1 MSSDC
6 DNEAYENYENKSIT
20 GDGVATKRKRFPREQ
35 SENKKHAAA
44 PEKAPLSPETR
55 RKMDQ
60 FKLFTS
66 GSMDLPFAQALQK
79 KMSRKEDGKSMVIS
93 TNIGGKRAVYL
104 FNGVYWEQLE
114 VGYDEIKAQIIELQ
128 EDYMRDLAEVEDE
141 WEDKK
146 EFAKT
151 MKVILSLQSIGRRKA
166 IVTILIENIV
176 VKGIVWNKNPNL
188 FLFTDHI
195 YSFTEKKYVA
205 PDPDDYMN
213 FTCGYPRGDIS
224 NEYEEEQIWLR
235 DSFFYS
241 LFEDKKV
248 TDYILRELS
257 SFLRGRVPG
266 KKRRQEAHFWTG
278 RGANGKSLT
287 INLTKA
293 AFGNY
298 LGHLGMEYFT
308 TSAKSDAPNSQLYNL
323 QNKRVACV
331 AEGGEVEVI
340 GRIFKAYTGGDTIS
354 ARMTHGSHVLNFAP
368 PPGLFCTNEV
378 SSFSGLE
385 KNMDGDN
392 LPIERRL
399 KILDFP
405 MTFVEDVEL
414 AAPGLG
420 KQYRKA
426 DGGVDVKLETEEIKL
441 AFIIMLLDNID
452 ISGDKDHQTPYPEQ
466 VLEAN
471 RKYIAS
477 TKHVTNWFNEKM
489 GMATDCF
496 VEEPARIM
504 DVKEELYKSFCE
516 NNDGPHKKFAAFK
529 RDLLQIVKRRGD
541 TSRGMYT
548 NGPKDFIQGYAWKTT

>member
-1 MSSDC
+1 
-6 DNEAYENYENKSIT
+6 
-20 GDGVATKRKRFPREQ
+20 
-35 SENKKHAAA
+35 
-44 PEKAPLSPETR
+44 
-55 RKMDQ
+55 MDQ

-128 EDYMRDLAEVEDE
+128 DDYMRDLAEVEDE

-166 IVTILIENIV
+166 IVTILIENVV

-195 YSFTEKKYVA
+195 YSFTEKKYIA

-241 LFEDKKV
+241 CFEDKEV
-248 TDYILRELS
+248 TDHLLRVLS
-257 SFLRGRVPG
+257 SFLRGRPPG
-266 KKRRQEAHFWTG
+266 KKKQQVAHFWTG

-287 INLTKA
+287 TKLMED

-298 LGHLGMEYFT
+298 LGLLDMKYFT
-308 TSAKSDAPNSQLYNL
+308 TSGKSDAPNSQLYNL
-323 QNKRVACV
+323 QNKRVAYV

-368 PPGLFCTNEV
+368 PPGLFCANEV
-378 SSFSGLE
+378 PYINGLE
-385 KNMDGDN
+385 KNVEGDKYSN
-392 LPIERRL
+392 ERRIEML
-399 KILDFP
+399 VWP
-405 MTFVEDVEL
+405 MTFVPDVEL
-414 AAPGLG
+414 APPGLG
-420 KQYRKA
+420 KRYRKE
-426 DGGVDVKLETEEIKL
+426 DGEVDVKLKTEAIKL
-441 AFIIMLLDNID
+441 AFIIMLLNNID
-452 ISGDKDHQTPYPEQ
+452 IISGEDKDHQTPYPEQ

-471 RKYIAS
+471 RQYIAS

-489 GMATDCF
+489 GIMATDCF

-516 NNDGPHKKFAAFK
+516 NNDDGPHKKFAALK
-529 RDLLQIVKRRGD
+529 RDLLQTVKRRGD